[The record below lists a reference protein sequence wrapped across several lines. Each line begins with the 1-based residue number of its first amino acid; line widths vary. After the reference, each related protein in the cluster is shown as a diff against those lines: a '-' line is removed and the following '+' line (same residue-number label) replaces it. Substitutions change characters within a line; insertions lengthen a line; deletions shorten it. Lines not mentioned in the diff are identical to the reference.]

1 MSTLSPTLQDRAALY
16 VSGAMD
22 FEEREAFE
30 VILGFHADLRALV
43 AQLEGVAA
51 KVVMSQVSRDV
62 GPRDSLRERILHSVR
77 TLPRPEPEGW
87 VVTDRAGL
95 IEWVN
100 PGFTAMC
107 GFALAELK
115 GRKPGHLLQGPGTDP
130 DAVERIRTSVLTHQ
144 YCRETLTNYHKLG
157 TSYRADIRIAPILD
171 DDGQPLWFVARERKL
186 SPAAMTTH
194 A

>member
-1 MSTLSPTLQDRAALY
+1 MLSQMLQDRATLY

-30 VILGFHADLRALV
+30 VLLGFHSALRALV
-43 AQLEGVAA
+43 TQLEGVAA
-51 KVVMSQVSRDV
+51 KVVMSQVSRHV
-62 GPRDSLRERILHSVR
+62 GPRESLRERILSSVNAL
-77 TLPRPEPEGW
+77 TSRPEPEGW
-87 VVTDRAGL
+87 VVTDRSGL

-100 PGFTAMC
+100 PGFTTMC
-107 GFALAELK
+107 GYSLTELK
-115 GRKPGHLLQGPGTDP
+115 GRKPGHLLQGPATELA
-130 DAVERIRTSVLTHQ
+130 AVERIRTSVRTHQ
-144 YCRETLTNYHKLG
+144 FCRETLTNYHKLG

-194 A
+194 G

>member
-1 MSTLSPTLQDRAALY
+1 MLNPTLQDRATLY

-51 KVVMSQVSRDV
+51 RVVMSQVSRDV
-62 GPRDSLRERILHSVR
+62 QPRESLRERILNSVK
-77 TLPRPEPEGW
+77 TLPNRPEPEGW

-100 PGFTAMC
+100 PAFTAMC
-107 GFALAELK
+107 GFSLAELK
-115 GRKPGHLLQGPGTDP
+115 GRKPGHLLQGPATDL
-130 DAVERIRTSVLTHQ
+130 DAVERIRTSVRTRQ
-144 YCRETLTNYHKLG
+144 FCRETLTNYHKLG
-157 TSYRADIRIAPILD
+157 ASYRADIRITPILD
-171 DDGQPLWFVARERKL
+171 DDGQPLWFVARERNL

-194 A
+194 P